1 MTLPLLRLSARR
13 AAPPVALLGVAT
25 VSLLAIAGHPGR
37 AEIVEV
43 SPRFEEVIVSAGE
56 LAASTAWI
64 AGLVVASA
72 FTVLFAARIPDRW
85 FRQEGDWLGTSAT
98 SRSAIVSTSLAGT
111 LAGVSALPV
120 IIGLIAGSLDRTP
133 AADSASG
140 GSLLELVLVA
150 GPSRSLVLMPGERFE
165 QALPEKALPEKALPP
180 EAQVRVRVAP
190 ALGAE
195 GATTRALIESAGRA
209 AERMVARRAWL
220 EVEAPRSGGL
230 VTVTNVGDGAL
241 AVLGPDPVE
250 VWSPSSALAGGH
262 LRLAAQAGLYLAFL
276 AALAFGLGAW
286 MGPGIAG
293 SLALALW
300 LGARMALDSTV
311 AAEALPGGAALAA
324 ALDAIAEGRSPQ
336 LVPPALALTAAGAT
350 LAGFAL
356 ARTSLGTWHRESRSP

>member
-1 MTLPLLRLSARR
+1 MNLPLLRLSARR
-13 AAPPVALLGVAT
+13 AAPPVALLGVAM

-37 AEIVEV
+37 ADIVEV

-98 SRSAIVSTSLAGT
+98 SRSAIVSSSLAGT
-111 LAGVSALPV
+111 LAGVAALPV
-120 IIGLIAGSLDRTP
+120 IIGLIAGPLERTP
-133 AADSASG
+133 AADPASD
-140 GSLLELVLVA
+140 GSLLELVLLA

-165 QALPEKALPEKALPP
+165 QALPGKALPP

-195 GATTRALIESAGRA
+195 GATTRGLIESASRA

-241 AVLGPDPVE
+241 AILGPDPVE
-250 VWSPSSALAGGH
+250 VWSPSSALGGGH
-262 LRLAAQAGLYLAFL
+262 LRLAAQAALHLAFL

-324 ALDAIAEGRSPQ
+324 AIDAIAEGRSPQ
-336 LVPPALALTAAGAT
+336 LVRPALALTAAGAT

-356 ARTSLGTWHRESRSP
+356 ARASLGTWRRESRSS